1 MRNKQASLLIEQVNM
16 DAIDNYCSQIY
27 FRDEYT
33 ARHAEHVADLMAGLA
48 AYLDFETEQI
58 NLAYMVGL
66 MHDVGKINTPEY
78 ILNKPG
84 RLTEEEFA
92 VMKRHAQDGAELLE
106 RVAGVEPIV
115 EIIRY
120 HHERWDGRGYPEGLR
135 QEEIP
140 QYSRML
146 SLCDAFDA
154 MTSLR
159 CYRSPI
165 CLKACLE
172 EITACAGGQFDPE
185 LCRQFTDFIRDQF
198 GFYEK

>member
-1 MRNKQASLLIEQVNM
+1 MSNKQAALLIEQVNM
-16 DAIDNYCSQIY
+16 DAIDNYCNQIY

-33 ARHAEHVADLMAGLA
+33 ARHAEHVADLMTGFA
-48 AYLDFETEQI
+48 AYMDFGTEQI

-66 MHDVGKINTPEY
+66 MHDVGKINTPEH

-92 VMKRHAQDGAELLE
+92 IMKQHAQDGADLLGE
-106 RVAGVEPIV
+106 VAGVEPIV
-115 EIIRY
+115 EIIRH
-120 HHERWDGRGYPEGLR
+120 HHERWDGKGYPKGLKR
-135 QEEIP
+135 KDIP

-154 MTSLR
+154 MTSMR
-159 CYRSPI
+159 CYRDPV

-172 EITACAGGQFDPE
+172 EITSCAGGQFDPD
-185 LCRQFTDFIRDQF
+185 LCRQFTAFIREQF
-198 GFYEK
+198 GFYE